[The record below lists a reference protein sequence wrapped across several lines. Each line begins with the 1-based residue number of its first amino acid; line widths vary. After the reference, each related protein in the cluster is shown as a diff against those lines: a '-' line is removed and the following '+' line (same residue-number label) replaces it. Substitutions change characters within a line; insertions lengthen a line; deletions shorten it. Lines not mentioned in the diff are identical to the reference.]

1 MPSRE
6 LTRRQGSALAVRGE
20 RRLART
26 RREAQVPAQFAAAKI
41 EAAAFATHV
50 ALTHAT
56 MLAAAEERAI
66 RYAPLGEPRYKAIND
81 AFAGYCCQ
89 ELSLLAF
96 K

>member
-1 MPSRE
+1 MPADLIHSPRGTLTGFRE
-6 LTRRQGSALAVRGE
+6 RQLAKTLRD
-20 RRLART
+20 
-26 RREAQVPAQFAAAKI
+26 AQVPAQRAAAKI

-56 MLAAAEERAI
+56 TLAGAEGRAI
-66 RYAPLGEPRYKAIND
+66 EYAPLGEPRYKAIND

>member
-1 MPSRE
+1 MPTE
-6 LTRRQGSALAVRGE
+6 LIHSPPSALGIKGRQ
-20 RRLART
+20 LAKTLRD
-26 RREAQVPAQFAAAKI
+26 AQVPAQRAAAKM

-56 MLAAAEERAI
+56 MLSAAEARAI
-66 RYAPLGEPRYKAIND
+66 QYAPLGETRYKAICD